1 MNMTDILEDIFR
13 LNFLNASAL
22 EIVDVLT
29 IIFLALVMG
38 LFIFFV
44 YSKTFKGVMYSSS
57 FGVTL
62 IMMTMITALIIYSVA
77 INFMLSLGMVGA
89 LSIVRFRTVIKE
101 PLDLAYLFWAI
112 TIGIL
117 VGAGF
122 FPVAIMGGIAI
133 GAVLFVFVKGH
144 PKDTPY
150 IVVVSCHDDNSE
162 EKALLLIKERTKRH
176 IVKAKTVTKG
186 SVELTVEVRLK
197 DGASTFVNDLI
208 EINGINNA
216 SLVSYNGDFYM

>member
-1 MNMTDILEDIFR
+1 MIDILEDIFG
-13 LNFLNASAL
+13 LNLLNASAL
-22 EIVDVLT
+22 EFADVLT

-44 YSKTFKGVMYSSS
+44 YSKTFKGVMYASS

-62 IMMTMITALIIYSVA
+62 VMMTMITALVIYSIA

-112 TIGIL
+112 SVGIL
-117 VGAGF
+117 IGAGF
-122 FPVAIMGGIAI
+122 FPIAILGAIAI
-133 GAVLFVFVKGH
+133 GAVLFVFVKGR
-144 PKDTPY
+144 PKDIPY
-150 IVVVSCHDDNSE
+150 IVVVSCIGDDSE
-162 EKALLLIKERTKRH
+162 EKAVSLIKERTKKH
-176 IVKAKTVTKG
+176 IMKAKTVAKG
-186 SVELTVEVRLK
+186 SIELTVEVRLK
-197 DGASTFVNDLI
+197 DGTSAFVNDLV
-208 EINGINNA
+208 EINGVNHA

>member
-1 MNMTDILEDIFR
+1 MNMIDWLEDVFGSN
-13 LNFLNASAL
+13 LLHGSAL

-29 IIFLALVMG
+29 IIFFALVIG
-38 LFIFFV
+38 LFVFFV

-62 IMMTMITALIIYSVA
+62 IMMTMITALVIYSVA

-112 TIGIL
+112 TVGIL

-122 FPVAIMGGIAI
+122 FPVAIIGALTMGG
-133 GAVLFVFVKGH
+133 VLFVYVKGR

-150 IVVVSCHDDNSE
+150 IVVVSCTDDDSE
-162 EKALLLIKERTKRH
+162 EKALALIKERTKRH
-176 IVKAKTVTKG
+176 IIKAKTVAKG
-186 SVELTVEVRLK
+186 SIELTIEVRLK
-197 DGASTFVNDLI
+197 DGATTFTNDLLS
-208 EINGINNA
+208 INGVNNA
-216 SLVSYNGDFYM
+216 ALVTYNGDFYM

>member
-1 MNMTDILEDIFR
+1 MNMMDILENIFG
-13 LNFLNASAL
+13 LNLLHTNAL

-29 IIFLALVMG
+29 IIFLALVIG
-38 LFIFFV
+38 LFIFYV

-62 IMMTMITALIIYSVA
+62 IMMTMITALVIYSVA

-112 TIGIL
+112 TVGIL

-122 FPVAIMGGIAI
+122 FPIAIMGAIAI
-133 GAVLFVFVKGH
+133 GAVLFVFVKGR

-150 IVVVSCHDDNSE
+150 IVVVSCICDNSE
-162 EKALLLIKERTKRH
+162 KDALSLIKERTKRH
-176 IVKAKTVTKG
+176 IVKAKTVVKG
-186 SVELTVEVRLK
+186 SIELTVEVRLK
-197 DGASTFVNDLI
+197 DGATTFVNDMI
-208 EINGINNA
+208 GISGVNNA
-216 SLVSYNGDFYM
+216 TLVTYNGDFYM

>member
-1 MNMTDILEDIFR
+1 MIEWLNDIFGAN
-13 LNFLNASAL
+13 LLHSGAL

-29 IIFLALVMG
+29 IIFLALLIG
-38 LFIFFV
+38 LFVFFV

-62 IMMTMITALIIYSVA
+62 IMMTMVTALIIYSVA

-89 LSIVRFRTVIKE
+89 LSIVRFRTVVKE

-112 TIGIL
+112 TVGIL

-122 FPVAIMGGIAI
+122 FPVAIMGAIAI
-133 GAVLFVFVKGH
+133 GAVLFVFVKGR

-150 IVVVSCHDDNSE
+150 IVVVSCIDDNSE
-162 EKALLLIKERTKRH
+162 EKALLLIKERTKRY
-176 IVKAKTVTKG
+176 IVKAKTVAKG

-197 DGASTFVNDLI
+197 EGTTTFINDLLDVS
-208 EINGINNA
+208 GVHNA
-216 SLVSYNGDFYM
+216 TLVSYNGDFYM

>member
-1 MNMTDILEDIFR
+1 MIEWLEDVFGAN
-13 LNFLNASAL
+13 LLHASAL

-29 IIFLALVMG
+29 IIFFALVIG

-62 IMMTMITALIIYSVA
+62 MMMTMVTALIIYSVA

-112 TIGIL
+112 TVGIL

-122 FPVAIMGGIAI
+122 FPVAII
-133 GAVLFVFVKGH
+133 GAIVIGVVLFVFVKGS

-150 IVVVSCHDDNSE
+150 IVVVSCTDDKSE
-162 EKALLLIKERTKRH
+162 EKAMALIKARTKKH
-176 IVKAKTVTKG
+176 LVKAKTVAKG
-186 SVELTVEVRLK
+186 SIELTVEVRLK
-197 DGASTFVNDLI
+197 DETSAFVNDLLDI
-208 EINGINNA
+208 SGVGNA
-216 SLVSYNGDFYM
+216 TLVSYNGDFYM

>member
-1 MNMTDILEDIFR
+1 MNMIEWLNDIFGAN
-13 LNFLNASAL
+13 LLHSGAL

-29 IIFLALVMG
+29 IIFLALLIG
-38 LFIFFV
+38 LFVFFV

-62 IMMTMITALIIYSVA
+62 IMMTMVTALIIYSVA

-89 LSIVRFRTVIKE
+89 LSIVRFRTVVKE

-112 TIGIL
+112 TVGIL

-122 FPVAIMGGIAI
+122 FPVAIMGAIAI
-133 GAVLFVFVKGH
+133 GAVLFVFVKGR

-150 IVVVSCHDDNSE
+150 IVVVSCIDDNSE
-162 EKALLLIKERTKRH
+162 EKALLLIKERTKRY
-176 IVKAKTVTKG
+176 IVKAKTVAKG

-197 DGASTFVNDLI
+197 EGTTTFINDLLDVS
-208 EINGINNA
+208 GVHNA
-216 SLVSYNGDFYM
+216 TLVSYNGDFYM

>member
-1 MNMTDILEDIFR
+1 MVEWLEGIFGAN
-13 LNFLNASAL
+13 LLHASAL
-22 EIVDVLT
+22 EIVDVLA
-29 IIFLALVMG
+29 IIFVALIIG

-62 IMMTMITALIIYSVA
+62 MMMTMVTALIIYSVA

-112 TIGIL
+112 TVGIL

-122 FPVAIMGGIAI
+122 FPVAVIGAIVI

-150 IVVVSCHDDNSE
+150 IVVVSCTDDKSE
-162 EKALLLIKERTKRH
+162 RQVVALIKERTKKH
-176 IVKAKTVTKG
+176 LVKAKTVAKG

-197 DGASTFVNDLI
+197 DETSAFVNDLL
-208 EINGINNA
+208 EVDGVGNA
-216 SLVSYNGDFYM
+216 TLVSYNGDFYM

>member
-1 MNMTDILEDIFR
+1 MIDW
-13 LNFLNASAL
+13 LNDVFGSNLLHASAL
-22 EIVDVLT
+22 EIVDVIT
-29 IIFLALVMG
+29 IIFFALVIG

-62 IMMTMITALIIYSVA
+62 IMMTMVTALIIYSVA

-112 TIGIL
+112 TVGIL

-122 FPVAIMGGIAI
+122 FPVAIIGALVI
-133 GAVLFVFVKGH
+133 GAVLFVFVKGR

-150 IVVVSCHDDNSE
+150 IVVISCTDDSSE
-162 EKALLLIKERTKRH
+162 KKALELVKERTKRH
-176 IVKAKTVTKG
+176 LVKAKTVAKG
-186 SVELTVEVRLK
+186 SVELTVEVRLR
-197 DGASTFVNDLI
+197 DETAAFVNDLI
-208 EINGINNA
+208 EISGVVNA
-216 SLVSYNGDFYM
+216 TLVSYNGDFYM

>member
-1 MNMTDILEDIFR
+1 MIDW
-13 LNFLNASAL
+13 LNDVFGSNLLHASAL

-29 IIFLALVMG
+29 IIFFALVIG

-62 IMMTMITALIIYSVA
+62 MMMTMVTALIIYSVA

-112 TIGIL
+112 TVGIL

-122 FPVAIMGGIAI
+122 FPVAIIGALVI
-133 GAVLFVFVKGH
+133 GAVLFVFVKGR

-150 IVVVSCHDDNSE
+150 IVVISCTDDSSE
-162 EKALLLIKERTKRH
+162 KQALALVKEQTKRH
-176 IVKAKTVTKG
+176 LVKAKTVAKG

-197 DGASTFVNDLI
+197 DETAAFVNDLI
-208 EINGINNA
+208 EISGVVNA
-216 SLVSYNGDFYM
+216 TLVSYNGDFYM

>member
-1 MNMTDILEDIFR
+1 MLDILEDIFG
-13 LNFLNASAL
+13 LNLLNASAL
-22 EIVDVLT
+22 EFADVLT
-29 IIFLALVMG
+29 IIFLSLMMG

-44 YSKTFKGVMYSSS
+44 YSRTFKGVMYSAS

-62 IMMTMITALIIYSVA
+62 IMMSMITALVIYSVA

-112 TIGIL
+112 TVGIL
-117 VGAGF
+117 IGAGF
-122 FPVAIMGGIAI
+122 FPIAILGAIAI
-133 GAVLFVFVKGH
+133 GAVLFVFVKGR

-150 IVVVSCHDDNSE
+150 IVVVSCTGDAAE
-162 EKALLLIKERTKRH
+162 EKALWLIKEQTKRYL
-176 IVKAKTVTKG
+176 VKAKTVAMG

-197 DGASTFVNDLI
+197 GGTSKFVNELVGI
-208 EINGINNA
+208 EGINNA